1 MGRLRDF
8 GRDVAN
14 YFGLGERPDA
24 AIESSDDEGPWWHS
38 ALAVGALLPLAF
50 LLRETLGF
58 EDDFEGFLA
67 MLVIAAV
74 LASALGLGA
83 RLVRR
88 RRAETES
95 PGASSRRWF

>member
-8 GRDVAN
+8 GRDVAH

-24 AIESSDDEGPWWHS
+24 ATESSDDEEPWWHG

-58 EDDFEGFLA
+58 EDDLEGFLA

-74 LASALGLGA
+74 LASVLGLGA

-88 RRAETES
+88 RRASPDSTSES
-95 PGASSRRWF
+95 GRR